1 MTLFTPHEINPLT
14 PIKRYQVQHLDKYHN
29 PGRLSTGRQHS
40 EANNLPPALPVG
52 GSPLLVNTLI
62 SQQAIGSKNPV
73 KALHVWPRAIKLDR
87 DFDSGSNRPPPSLR
101 GEISSFSMSSKR
113 RLKFTA
119 GNAFPQLI
127 SQISLTYHKATP
139 DGHTVKKHLNTFLTS
154 LRRHFPGVGHLW
166 ILEFQKRQTPHLHLF
181 LTLPHS
187 TAGLHNFMASKW
199 HAIAEPDSPEHLRF
213 HRHEKNFI
221 PWDMGT
227 AGYLCK
233 YLDKE
238 HQKQVPQ
245 GFIGVGRF
253 WGNSRGLVPDAILVE
268 TANIDAAFSYSVVDQ
283 DTGEVQEFQATEYVI
298 RCLCKHHEKS
308 LRRSP
313 WKSSARKRRTS
324 YTLPNGFEIYKQL
337 ENYLSKQRQPESLP
351 F

>member
-14 PIKRYQVQHLDKYHN
+14 PIKRYQVQQLYKYHN
-29 PGRLSTGRQHS
+29 SGLRSSGNQHS
-40 EANNLPPALPVG
+40 DDTPPPPALPVVAA
-52 GSPLLVNTLI
+52 SPLVNTLI
-62 SQQAIGSKNPV
+62 SEQSRGTKNPV
-73 KALHVWPRAIKLDR
+73 KALHVWPRAIKLER
-87 DFDSGSNRPPPSLR
+87 DFDSGSSRPPPSLR
-101 GEISSFSMSSKR
+101 GEISSFSMASKR

-127 SQISLTYHKATP
+127 SQIALTYHQATP
-139 DGHTVKKHLNTFLTS
+139 DGHAVKKHLHTFLNS
-154 LRRHFPGVGHLW
+154 LRRHYPGVGHLW
-166 ILEFQKRQTPHLHLF
+166 ILEFQARQIPHLHLF

-187 TAGLHNFMASKW
+187 TPGIHDFMAHKW
-199 HAIAEPDSPEHLRF
+199 HEIAEPDSPEHLRF
-213 HRHEKNFI
+213 HRHARNFI

-253 WGNSRGLVPDAILVE
+253 WGSSRGLVPAPILVE
-268 TANIDAAFSYSVVDQ
+268 SKDIDAAYSYSVVDTV
-283 DTGEVQEFQATEYVI
+283 TGEIEEFQATEYVT

-337 ENYLSKQRQPESLP
+337 ENYLSKQRKPESLP